1 MDLKDFKEFI
11 RNKRRN
17 EFLKLKQTKKYQDA
31 QQGYDLMYK
40 DVNDEVMNGLQESVR
55 RKAKVAADVFKR
67 MSEEDEGKTEV
78 AKAEVANRAVTI
90 SADALGKKLLLLRRK
105 KLTKESA
112 SSQYNCDG
120 AVYEPYKTA
129 REEKTGK
136 FAEVKRRKR

>member
-1 MDLKDFKEFI
+1 MELKDFKEFI

-17 EFLKLKQTKKYQDA
+17 EFLKLKQTKKYQDD

-40 DVNDEVMNGLQESVR
+40 DVNDEVMSGLQESVR

-78 AKAEVANRAVTI
+78 AKAEVANRAATI

-105 KLTKESA
+105 KPFRLP
-112 SSQYNCDG
+112 D
-120 AVYEPYKTA
+120 
-129 REEKTGK
+129 
-136 FAEVKRRKR
+136 

>member
-40 DVNDEVMNGLQESVR
+40 DVNDEVMSGLQESVR

-112 SSQYNCDG
+112 SSQYDCDG

-129 REEKTGK
+129 RAKKTGK
-136 FAEVKRRKR
+136 FTDVAKRR

>member
-40 DVNDEVMNGLQESVR
+40 DVNDEVMSGLQESVR

-78 AKAEVANRAVTI
+78 AKAEVANRAATI

-105 KLTKESA
+105 KPFRLP
-112 SSQYNCDG
+112 D
-120 AVYEPYKTA
+120 
-129 REEKTGK
+129 
-136 FAEVKRRKR
+136 